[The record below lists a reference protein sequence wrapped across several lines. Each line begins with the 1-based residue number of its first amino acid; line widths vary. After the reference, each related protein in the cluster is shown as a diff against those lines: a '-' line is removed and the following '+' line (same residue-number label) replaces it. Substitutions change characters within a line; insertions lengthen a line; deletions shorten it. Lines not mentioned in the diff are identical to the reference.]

1 MFSMFGVKMC
11 LRNFSR
17 KIQLFLHCP
26 VPSNILFRPNI
37 FLNLVKFL
45 SRTTLFREIMW
56 EHYFLI
62 ILNLC
67 KSLVPLLPQKLM
79 FYQINERKRNK
90 KPKISFA
97 TLKQKIATNIQ
108 TFRWELGKWE
118 NFLRPLQLEQKDTYI
133 RSVCTSCSL
142 LIENTFLFVLTSC
155 SFSGLARWC
164 ATHWQLNVA
173 TQVEQT

>member
-62 ILNLC
+62 LNLC
-67 KSLVPLLPQKLM
+67 KSLVPLLLQKLM
-79 FYQINERKRNK
+79 F
-90 KPKISFA
+90 
-97 TLKQKIATNIQ
+97 
-108 TFRWELGKWE
+108 
-118 NFLRPLQLEQKDTYI
+118 
-133 RSVCTSCSL
+133 
-142 LIENTFLFVLTSC
+142 
-155 SFSGLARWC
+155 
-164 ATHWQLNVA
+164 
-173 TQVEQT
+173 